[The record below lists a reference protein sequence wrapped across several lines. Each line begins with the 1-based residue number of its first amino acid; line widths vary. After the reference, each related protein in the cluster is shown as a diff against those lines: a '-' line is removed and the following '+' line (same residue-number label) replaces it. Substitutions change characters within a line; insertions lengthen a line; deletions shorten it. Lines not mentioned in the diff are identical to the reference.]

1 VRLRA
6 VIPNPGVVTCA
17 QRQWLYVHQSKVET
31 LVLSHFMA
39 RSLKD
44 WGNSLEKISLQITG
58 EIIFAEDL
66 QSLALG
72 KSLK

>member
-1 VRLRA
+1 
-6 VIPNPGVVTCA
+6 
-17 QRQWLYVHQSKVET
+17 
-31 LVLSHFMA
+31 MA